1 MHLVVL
7 ASGPGR
13 MSAVSASDSVWA
25 HATSSIGAD
34 HTHVLKGQ
42 TVHFK
47 GTVRPGKGT
56 VVKLQHKVGKH
67 WVTVRTTTVRTSAG
81 HWTLSWRRDEGG
93 KSYLRVRV
101 QGKSMRVG
109 YSLSRWVVVADAR
122 SVEGD
127 QGCRVVL
134 VENTVRVR
142 VHGELDQVGT
152 ALEHRQERRV
162 RCVASGGDPHH

>member
-7 ASGPGR
+7 VSGPGR
-13 MSAVSASDSVWA
+13 LSTVSASASLWA

-34 HTHVLKGQ
+34 HTRLLKGQ

-56 VVKLQHKVGKH
+56 VVKLQHKVGSH

-81 HWTLSWRRDEGG
+81 HWKLSWQGDEGRPRL
-93 KSYLRVRV
+93 LRVRV

-109 YSLSRWVVVADAR
+109 YSHSRALVVRYAP

-127 QGCRVVL
+127 QRCRVVL
-134 VENTVRVR
+134 VEHAVRVC

-152 ALEHRQERRV
+152 ALEHRQESGV
-162 RCVASGGDPHH
+162 GCIASGGDPHH